1 MDALHIKLI
10 DEIGDYLIKGIP
22 FSNSGI
28 CSVLESYDKKVHTQK
43 CMKLEKM
50 TKGSRRKK
58 EFLRMV
64 AIEEIVIHDFKE
76 ELQRPSDYNIKVTY
90 KVIWGLSSNFKYKP
104 EKNQEVRD
112 YVPCYWFKPGREKNE
127 RIRIVEWM
135 KLKLKRKY
143 LSKVLGI
150 NSWVGNL
157 GIWFRDYPSNE
168 VIEFL
173 KEIGYTKNKG
183 NYFFK
188 EI

>member
-22 FSNSGI
+22 FSLGI
-28 CSVLESYDKKVHTQK
+28 CSILESYDKKVHTSK

-50 TKGSRRKK
+50 TRGSRRKK

-64 AIEEIVIHDFKE
+64 AIEEIVIHDFRE
-76 ELQRPSDYNIKVTY
+76 ELRRPSDYNIKVTY
-90 KVIWGLSSNFKYKP
+90 KIIWRLDSYFKYKP
-104 EKNQEVRD
+104 EEVRD
-112 YVPCYWFKPGREKNE
+112 YVPCYWFIPGREKNE

-143 LSKVLGI
+143 LFKVLGI
-150 NSWVGNL
+150 NSRVGNL
-157 GIWFRDYPSNE
+157 GIWFRDYPSDE

-173 KEIGYTKNKG
+173 KKIGYTKNKG

-188 EI
+188 EIL